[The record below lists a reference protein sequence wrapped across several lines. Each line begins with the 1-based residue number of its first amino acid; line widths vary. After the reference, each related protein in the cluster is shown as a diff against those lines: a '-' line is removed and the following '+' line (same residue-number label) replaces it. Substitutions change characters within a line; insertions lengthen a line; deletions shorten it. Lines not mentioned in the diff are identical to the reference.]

1 MVAYNRS
8 GVSPV
13 IGILLL
19 VAITVVLAAV
29 IGTFSF
35 SLTQHAKSA
44 PKAQFILND
53 ASDKIND
60 DIFFRA
66 LRGIQAL
73 DAILT
78 ISHVGGDP
86 IKCQDIQIIVKD
98 KTNGW
103 SWVLRYDGGRNITA
117 DLNYGAGSI
126 DPVSKPFYAF
136 YDPTK
141 NGWTP
146 VIFVF
151 PNSMVKYLEQVGGP
165 EYSIKN
171 AGIIQT
177 GDTLILT
184 EGNVTIYGIGG
195 YGGGQGNFYHPNYDA
210 VDPSRF
216 TRWLAEIF
224 ANDDGD
230 IIPTDVMGN
239 SFVHYWKEIWNST
252 NTPADIEVT
261 IIHVPTKS
269 IIYTGTV
276 KVQ

>member
-1 MVAYNRS
+1 MTVMVIDRR
-8 GVSPV
+8 GVSPIV
-13 IGILLL
+13 GVLLL

-35 SLTQHAKSA
+35 SLTQHAKAA

-53 ASDKIND
+53 AKDKIND
-60 DIFFRA
+60 DIFFRSQKA
-66 LRGIQAL
+66 F

-103 SWVLRYDGGRNITA
+103 SWVLKYDNRHLRQSITGTESRT
-117 DLNYGAGSI
+117 YQ
-126 DPVSKPFYAF
+126 FHAF

-141 NGWTP
+141 NGWSP

-151 PNSMVKYLEQVGGP
+151 SSDQVEFLEQVGGP
-165 EYSIKN
+165 EYSVRN
-171 AGIIQT
+171 AGILQT
-177 GDTLILT
+177 GDSVILT

-195 YGGGQGNFYHPNYDA
+195 YGGPYRNFYRSDYHTNGYD
-210 VDPSRF
+210 F
-216 TRWLAEIF
+216 TEWLADLFYIYS
-224 ANDDGD
+224 NNSDLDGD
-230 IIPTDVMGN
+230 A
-239 SFVHYWKEIWNST
+239 SFRYYWKEIWNST
-252 NTPADIEVT
+252 NTPADIEIT
-261 IIHVPTKS
+261 IIHIPTKS
-269 IIYTGTV
+269 VIYTGTV